1 MPRRT
6 SDDTSSPAEPPGDPL
21 ESPHPEPAGGDAAS
35 SQSSSHSRSPIRRVV
50 SVIAAVVGIALVAL
64 GVIDANNS
72 TAGAN
77 ARSSLSL
84 IAPADAGGG
93 WDSTARE
100 AQQALRGEGIVNNPQ
115 VVNVPGA
122 GGTIGLSQLSGMHG
136 DATTMMITGITMLG
150 AIHVNGSGVD
160 LGDVTPIAR
169 LTDDYDVVVVPAD
182 SPIDSMDDLVEEWQ
196 ANPDSFPFGGGS
208 LGSLDQ
214 MIIAQIAE
222 EAGIDP
228 TSVNYLAH
236 SGGAELATALLAGTI
251 TASVSGYADFKDQI
265 DAGRLK
271 MIGVSAPEPVD
282 GIDTPT
288 LIESGY
294 DVSLTNWRGIVAP
307 PGITDEE
314 RAELQDIAAEMI
326 ESDSWADAMER
337 NDWTDTSLIGDDFA
351 ENLDEETEVAD
362 GIWSDLGY

>member
-1 MPRRT
+1 MK
-6 SDDTSSPAEPPGDPL
+6 
-21 ESPHPEPAGGDAAS
+21 
-35 SQSSSHSRSPIRRVV
+35 RVV
-50 SVIAAVVGIALVAL
+50 SVIAAVVGVALVAF
-64 GVIDANNS
+64 GVVDANNS
-72 TAGAN
+72 TAGAD
-77 ARSSLSL
+77 ARSALSL

-100 AQQALRGEGIVNNPQ
+100 AQQALRGESIVNNPQ

-122 GGTIGLSQLSGMHG
+122 GGTIGLSQLSGMNG
-136 DATTMMITGITMLG
+136 DATTMMVTGITMLG
-150 AIHVNGSGVD
+150 AIHINGSGID
-160 LGDVTPIAR
+160 LDDVTPIAR

-182 SPIDSMDDLVEEWQ
+182 SPINSMDDLVDEWR

-214 MIIAQIAE
+214 MIIAQIAG

-251 TASVSGYADFKDQI
+251 TASVSGYADFEDQI

-271 MIGVSAPEPVD
+271 MIGVSAQEPVD
-282 GIDTPT
+282 GIDAPT

-294 DVSLTNWRGIVAP
+294 DVSLTNWRGLVAP
-307 PGITDEE
+307 PGLTDEE
-314 RAELQDIAAEMI
+314 RANLEDIASEMI
-326 ESDSWADAMER
+326 ASDTWVDAMER
-337 NDWTDTSLIGDDFA
+337 NNWTDTSLIGEDFTT
-351 ENLDEETEVAD
+351 NLDEETAIVD